1 MKQRV
6 FGRKSSRE
14 RGARQALLRSLLGEL
29 FRHGKIKTTRAR
41 AKRIQRSS
49 GFTRI
54 INLGKRKGDR
64 APLSILELIKP
75 EDKNES

>member
-1 MKQRV
+1 MKRRV
-6 FGRKSSRE
+6 FGRKSSWE
-14 RGARQALLRSLLGEL
+14 RGAHQAL
-29 FRHGKIKTTRAR
+29 FRYGKIKTTRAR
-41 AKRIQRSS
+41 AKKIQRSS

-54 INLGKRKGDR
+54 INLGKRKGDA